1 MDQSLS
7 PNSFSTPTKTQETKT
22 VLKLLNQYAE
32 GYHVLEQEKKLL
44 QSEIKD
50 LQTNLKLN
58 KDIISSFLSKKS
70 FKEETKSLITN
81 LQTEIKNLYST
92 LSTLR
97 NENSNL
103 ISKQTLLQNEINSLH
118 FLLDKKEN
126 QTFVLEQ
133 SLIKNENIIQSYKK
147 KYNNNKINP
156 SKYLIIEPSQAIVK
170 LNDELLT
177 YKDIYKKVTKYL
189 KRNCEKINKY
199 EHIITDLQTENGRLR
214 TQNKMQIYSA
224 NREKENLLYKLREEF
239 YLNNKSTPNRNSD
252 NTNKV
257 NNNNNLNNKTNINI
271 NSNNRRGKRSL
282 LIASN
287 FEDKIVRKLEMKTNK
302 ENMNQNSENE
312 YTNRTPPVYRDS
324 FKDDEDDDES
334 EEQYENEE
342 FEDVLKMAGISIDN
356 FILMSKNKIFSKLT
370 DAIEFM
376 FKLVSEKN
384 MCIHIL
390 ELENENLNAKN
401 YQLNKENIELM
412 NEHKKR
418 TGLGDSMINNT
429 SQITINNLNIH
440 TTPRKNDNE
449 NISKRKNSLLSGDN
463 CDKNTKD
470 SSSNNKGLTSNNNI
484 NVNNRQVLTLESIT
498 SSEFKQ
504 ECVQFQS
511 FASIN
516 EDQFITLEQNKIED
530 EQK

>member
-1 MDQSLS
+1 
-7 PNSFSTPTKTQETKT
+7 
-22 VLKLLNQYAE
+22 
-32 GYHVLEQEKKLL
+32 
-44 QSEIKD
+44 
-50 LQTNLKLN
+50 
-58 KDIISSFLSKKS
+58 
-70 FKEETKSLITN
+70 
-81 LQTEIKNLYST
+81 
-92 LSTLR
+92 
-97 NENSNL
+97 
-103 ISKQTLLQNEINSLH
+103 
-118 FLLDKKEN
+118 
-126 QTFVLEQ
+126 
-133 SLIKNENIIQSYKK
+133 
-147 KYNNNKINP
+147 
-156 SKYLIIEPSQAIVK
+156 
-170 LNDELLT
+170 
-177 YKDIYKKVTKYL
+177 
-189 KRNCEKINKY
+189 
-199 EHIITDLQTENGRLR
+199 
-214 TQNKMQIYSA
+214 
-224 NREKENLLYKLREEF
+224 
-239 YLNNKSTPNRNSD
+239 
-252 NTNKV
+252 
-257 NNNNNLNNKTNINI
+257 
-271 NSNNRRGKRSL
+271 
-282 LIASN
+282 
-287 FEDKIVRKLEMKTNK
+287 MKTNK
-302 ENMNQNSENE
+302 ENVDQISENE
-312 YTNRTPPVYRDS
+312 YTNRTPPVYRES
-324 FKDDEDDDES
+324 FKDNEDDDES

-401 YQLNKENIELM
+401 YQLNKENMELM

-449 NISKRKNSLLSGDN
+449 NISKRKNNLLSGDN

-470 SSSNNKGLTSNNNI
+470 SSGYHKGVTSNNNL
-484 NVNNRQVLTLESIT
+484 NVNNKQVLTLESIT